1 MALGILRN
9 HDRPSVKRLAG
20 KKEPK
25 NVRVKNFSPTTG
37 WKHYHR
43 FKYIDPAARTG
54 DQAFKN
60 QKATI
65 GADKKAK
72 R

>member
-9 HDRPSVKRLAG
+9 HGRPSIKRLAG

-25 NVRVKNFSPTTG
+25 NVLIKDSRPTTG
-37 WKHYHR
+37 WKHSHR
-43 FKYIDPAARTG
+43 FKYIDPVARTG

-65 GADKKAK
+65 GADKKAD